1 MAFLS
6 WRPGYELGV
15 RMIDSEHRFLFELIN
30 EFHDTHQA
38 GGDRGEVLRVL
49 TRLIAYAETH
59 FQHEQALMA
68 DEGYPRLDHHLA
80 AHDELVMAIFR
91 LNEGLEAGGANVD
104 GKTLRF
110 LQRWLVDHI
119 VKEDL
124 DFADYLRGKAL
135 KAAREKNAPAAPEKA
150 MPAAGALA
158 AGDAATETGAEAS
171 AGEEVAPE

>member
-6 WRPGYELGV
+6 WRPDYELGV

-30 EFHDTHQA
+30 EFHDTHRA
-38 GGDRGEVLRVL
+38 GGSRAEVLRVL

-68 DEGYPRLDHHLA
+68 EEAYPRLDRHLA

-135 KAAREKNAPAAPEKA
+135 KAEREKNAAAAPEKA
-150 MPAAGALA
+150 TPAAAA
-158 AGDAATETGAEAS
+158 VPAGDAEADAS
-171 AGEEVAPE
+171 ADEEVAPE